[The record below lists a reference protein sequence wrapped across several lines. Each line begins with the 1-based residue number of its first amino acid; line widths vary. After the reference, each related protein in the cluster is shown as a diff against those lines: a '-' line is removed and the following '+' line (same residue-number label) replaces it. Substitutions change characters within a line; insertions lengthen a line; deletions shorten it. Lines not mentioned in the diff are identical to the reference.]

1 MLYYFMVFLILII
14 IPALI
19 IKYKSTKNKNIYKP
33 ISITFILILLFFSA
47 ITDFDEL
54 NAYLFIRKH
63 GWPVESIAYQSEVT
77 FLDKSQYVNP
87 LDGSINSTNKLE
99 IYDIASPEIISA
111 MMCSER
117 VGLNVYPYIG
127 KTLRV
132 FVFDSPSSLPI
143 NIGNSFGYTSIRT
156 LVGIYDHKIVF
167 SCLNINT
174 LPSCYFYYLPINYS
188 YQEVV
193 QTYIDYFNKQDPF
206 YDPIYGDRK
215 ISFLPGGYQLFCYGG
230 LAYILD
236 PNATDFLNSSPIIPN
251 KITKIGMNDHF
262 VFAQQHFSTS
272 LNNYYI
278 LDTDN
283 HKVYTSSNLSDFIL
297 KCNSFGILNKI
308 EFYDVDSF
316 EIKSNGRLT
325 KTEAK
330 RCSLW
335 QLDNS

>member
-1 MLYYFMVFLILII
+1 M
-14 IPALI
+14 
-19 IKYKSTKNKNIYKP
+19 IKYKSIKNKKIYKP
-33 ISITFILILLFFSA
+33 ISIVFILILLFFSA
-47 ITDFDEL
+47 ITDLDEL
-54 NAYLFIRKH
+54 NAYLFVREH
-63 GWPVESIAYQSEVT
+63 GWPVESIAYQSDVI
-77 FLDKSQYVNP
+77 FLDKLAQYE
-87 LDGSINSTNKLE
+87 DTMDSSINNTNRPK
-99 IYDIASPEIISA
+99 IHDVASPEIISA

-117 VGLNVYPYIG
+117 IGLDVYPYIG
-127 KTLRV
+127 KKLRV
-132 FVFDSPSSLPI
+132 FVFDSPSSPI
-143 NIGNSFGYTSIRT
+143 DIGNSFDYTSIRP

-188 YQEVV
+188 YQEVA

-215 ISFLPGGYQLFCYGG
+215 VSFLPGGYQLLCYGD

-251 KITKIGMNDHF
+251 KIDKIGMNDRF
-262 VFAQQHFSTS
+262 VFTQQHFSTF

-283 HKVYTSSNLSDFIL
+283 HKVYTSSNFSEFIL
-297 KCNSFGILNKI
+297 QCNSLGIADKI

-325 KTEAK
+325 KT
-330 RCSLW
+330 
-335 QLDNS
+335 